1 MLDLLKCTAKR
12 FIAKDTFTMGAALA
26 YYTGFSLAP
35 LLIIAVAIASLFFG
49 EKAAQGYLSTEL
61 QGALGETVAKA
72 VEEMVKNAR
81 ASGDGPFASVIGLL
95 ALLFGAGGVFGQLQT
110 SLNAIWDVPT
120 SSGGFWYFMKSRFLS
135 FAMVLGIGFLLLVS
149 LVTSTAISA
158 LTNSLPVGTA
168 FMAQTV
174 NQVLSFAVIT
184 ALFALI
190 YRVLPDRHIAWRDV
204 WSGAAFTALLFT
216 VGKYLIGLYLGK
228 GSATSAFGAAGS
240 LAVILL
246 WVYYASQILLFG
258 AQFTY
263 VRAMRRT
270 DPNWTCEKE
279 TQPERVADQAR
290 HQTREPEPAHA

>member
-1 MLDLLKCTAKR
+1 MYDLLKCTVKR

-26 YYTGFSLAP
+26 YYTAFSLAP
-35 LLIIAVAIASLFFG
+35 LLIIAVAVASLFFG
-49 EKAAQGYLSTEL
+49 EKAAQGYLSTEM
-61 QGALGETVAKA
+61 QGAVGETVAKA

-81 ASGDGPFASVIGLL
+81 QSGDGPFASVIGLI

-110 SLNAIWDVPT
+110 SLNAIWDVPAT
-120 SSGGFWYFMKSRFLS
+120 SGGFWHFLKARFAS

-149 LVTSTAISA
+149 LMISTGISA
-158 LTNSLPVGTA
+158 ITTALPVSTA
-168 FMAQTV
+168 FMAQAV

-184 ALFALI
+184 VLFALI
-190 YRVLPDRHIAWRDV
+190 YRVLPDRQIAWRDV
-204 WSGAAFTALLFT
+204 WLGAAFTALLFT

-228 GSATSAFGAAGS
+228 GGATSAFGAAGS

-270 DPNWTCEKE
+270 DPNWTCAKE
-279 TQPERVADQAR
+279 TQPERVSDQA
-290 HQTREPEPAHA
+290 TRRTPEREPAHA

>member
-1 MLDLLKCTAKR
+1 MYDLLKCTVKR

-26 YYTGFSLAP
+26 YYTAFSLAP

-49 EKAAQGYLSTEL
+49 EKATQGYLSTEL

-81 ASGDGPFASVIGLL
+81 ASGDGPFASVIGVI

-110 SLNAIWDVPT
+110 SLNAVWDVPPT
-120 SSGGFWYFMKSRFLS
+120 SGGFWQFLRARFLS

-149 LVTSTAISA
+149 LVASTSISA
-158 LTNSLPVGTA
+158 LSKSLPVSTA
-168 FMAQTV
+168 FMAQAI
-174 NQVLSFAVIT
+174 NQLLSFAVIT

-190 YRVLPDRHIAWRDV
+190 YRVLPDRQIAWRDV
-204 WSGAAFTALLFT
+204 WLGAAFTALLFT

-228 GSATSAFGAAGS
+228 GGATSAFGAAGS

-279 TQPERVADQAR
+279 TQPERVSDQA
-290 HQTREPEPAHA
+290 TRRAPQHEPAHA